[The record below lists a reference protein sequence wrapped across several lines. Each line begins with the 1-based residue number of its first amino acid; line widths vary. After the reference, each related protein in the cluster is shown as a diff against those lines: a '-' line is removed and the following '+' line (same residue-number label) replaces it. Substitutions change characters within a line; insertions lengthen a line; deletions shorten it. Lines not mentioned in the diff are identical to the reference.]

1 MKDGAIDVDARVLA
15 TSKRPLLLKNATDQ
29 KRSSVTAGSARD
41 LLAGG
46 IGGIAGV
53 LVGHP
58 FDTIKVR
65 QQTESAVRNVGTTT
79 KADARR
85 GAVSLFRGMGPP
97 LATAGIVNAMVFCS
111 YGGSGRLWDR
121 CFVDPLA
128 GFGTDRG
135 DRRVLKSFVSGTA
148 TGIFTALVICPAEHI
163 KCRLQIQPGI
173 GVARYCGPTDALK
186 KIYASHGFRGLYR
199 GWVATCS
206 RQGPGLGIYF
216 ATYESIKERLRKRLE
231 RHNSGHAQLK
241 ASILAGGIA
250 GSLSWASI
258 YPIDVI
264 KTRIQ
269 TSPLECSTPRMR
281 TMWKILIREGGVKAL
296 FRGIG
301 ITVFRAF
308 AVNGIIFPVYEFV
321 SMQLEDAR
329 FGDHTLVIDHIYREK
344 VDIK

>member
-15 TSKRPLLLKNATDQ
+15 TSKIPLQVKKLTDQ

-46 IGGIAGV
+46 IGGIGGI

-58 FDTIKVR
+58 FDTLKVR
-65 QQTESAVRNVGTTT
+65 QQTGSAVPKV
-79 KADARR
+79 DARR

-97 LATAGIVNAMVFCS
+97 LATAGIVNAMVFCC

-121 CFVDPLA
+121 CFVDPGA
-128 GFGTDRG
+128 EFSTDRG
-135 DRRVLKSFVSGTA
+135 DRGVLKSFVSGTA
-148 TGIFTALVICPAEHI
+148 TGIFTSLVICPAEHI

-186 KIYASHGFRGLYR
+186 KIFASHGFRGLYR
-199 GWVATCS
+199 GWIATCS
-206 RQGPGLGIYF
+206 MGPGLGLYF
-216 ATYESIKERLRKRLE
+216 ATYENLKERLRKRLE

-269 TSPLECSTPRMR
+269 TSPLERCPPRMR
-281 TMWKILIREGGVKAL
+281 TMWKMLVREGGVKAL
-296 FRGIG
+296 FRGVG
-301 ITVFRAF
+301 VTVFRAF
-308 AVNGIIFPVYEFV
+308 AVNGIIFPVYELV
-321 SMQLEDAR
+321 SMQLGEAR
-329 FGDHTLVIDHIYREK
+329 FGDHTLVMEHIYLEK